1 MDYAFD
7 TRCASGRAIPRGVS
21 PTASCAS
28 STCRTCTGSSTGRLD
43 CLSGATEEGAGEVF
57 PREASAGF
65 TRRVMAMTEVISD
78 CDFSGI
84 SDCDGNCGESV
95 MVTCDFSESVRQSN
109 LQGESCRVETIV
121 SSISIP
127 IIKPLKNL
135 GEIPAVHG

>member
-7 TRCASGRAIPRGVS
+7 TRCASGRAMPRGVS

-43 CLSGATEEGAGEVF
+43 CLSGATEEGAGEVC

-95 MVTCDFSESVRQSN
+95 MVTLVIFLILCNRVT
-109 LQGESCRVETIV
+109 CREKAAG
-121 SSISIP
+121 SRPSYP
-127 IIKPLKNL
+127 QYLFPL
-135 GEIPAVHG
+135 